1 MTEPAWSVL
10 RYRSSLALVNFQA
23 RGKQG
28 GHVMRQAGLVTQRS
42 LDDAEGEWMTAKHHV
57 AHCGERVVEDEG
69 NNEAGVGKQQ

>member
-1 MTEPAWSVL
+1 M
-10 RYRSSLALVNFQA
+10 
-23 RGKQG
+23 QG

-42 LDDAEGEWMTAKHHV
+42 LDDAEGEWMTARHHV